1 MLFTMFLQQAKK
13 QTFEDK
19 DSEKT
24 KNTVFYDVFCLFA
37 LSGSKTRIQK
47 SA

>member
-1 MLFTMFLQQAKK
+1 MLFTMFLQQARK

-24 KNTVFYDVFCLFA
+24 KDTVFYDVFCLSA
-37 LSGSKTRIQK
+37 LSGAKTRVQK
-47 SA
+47 RA